1 MAYKKVWTDD
11 MLSQLRVLWI
21 KGDTVTEIAN
31 IFGKTRNSVIGKVH
45 RLELPR
51 RRLGRSDMMKV
62 ARSPA
67 PSPSPAVPSPTA
79 RSPAPSPSPAV
90 PSPAVPSP
98 TARSPAVPSPA
109 VPSPVVPSPTA
120 RSPVARSPVARSP
133 AARSPAAP
141 AAPSPAAPS
150 PAVPS
155 PAAPAVPSPVHP
167 SLLELTSNQCHWPI
181 FYDGNVHRYCGAPKS
196 GSSAYCKFH
205 EAKRCHIPTARRR
218 RG

>member
-1 MAYKKVWTDD
+1 MGYKKVWTDD

-62 ARSPA
+62 A
-67 PSPSPAVPSPTA
+67 PSPTA
-79 RSPAPSPSPAV
+79 RSPAVPPPVAPSPAV

-98 TARSPAVPSPA
+98 AVPSPVARSPAVPSPA
-109 VPSPVVPSPTA
+109 VPSPAV
-120 RSPVARSPVARSP
+120 
-133 AARSPAAP
+133 
-141 AAPSPAAPS
+141 

-155 PAAPAVPSPVHP
+155 PAVPAVPSPVHP

-181 FYDGNVHRYCGAPKS
+181 FYEGNVYRYCGAPKS

-205 EAKRCHIPTARRR
+205 EAKTR
-218 RG
+218 

>member
-67 PSPSPAVPSPTA
+67 PSPSPAVPSPA
-79 RSPAPSPSPAV
+79 VPSPAPSPSPAV
-90 PSPAVPSP
+90 PSPA
-98 TARSPAVPSPA
+98 
-109 VPSPVVPSPTA
+109 
-120 RSPVARSPVARSP
+120 
-133 AARSPAAP
+133 
-141 AAPSPAAPS
+141 APSPAPS
-150 PAVPS
+150 PP
-155 PAAPAVPSPVHP
+155 PA
-167 SLLELTSNQCHWPI
+167 
-181 FYDGNVHRYCGAPKS
+181 
-196 GSSAYCKFH
+196 
-205 EAKRCHIPTARRR
+205 
-218 RG
+218 

>member
-1 MAYKKVWTDD
+1 MGYKKVWTDD

-67 PSPSPAVPSPTA
+67 PSPSPAVPSPG
-79 RSPAPSPSPAV
+79 V

-98 TARSPAVPSPA
+98 VARSPAVPSPA
-109 VPSPVVPSPTA
+109 VPSPAV
-120 RSPVARSPVARSP
+120 
-133 AARSPAAP
+133 
-141 AAPSPAAPS
+141 PS

-155 PAAPAVPSPVHP
+155 PAVPSPVARSPPAP
-167 SLLELTSNQCHWPI
+167 SPP
-181 FYDGNVHRYCGAPKS
+181 AP
-196 GSSAYCKFH
+196 
-205 EAKRCHIPTARRR
+205 P
-218 RG
+218 

>member
-1 MAYKKVWTDD
+1 MGYKKVWTDD

-67 PSPSPAVPSPTA
+67 
-79 RSPAPSPSPAV
+79 
-90 PSPAVPSP
+90 VPSP
-98 TARSPAVPSPA
+98 TARSPAVPSPPARSPAVPSPAVPSPAVPSPAVPSPA
-109 VPSPVVPSPTA
+109 VPSPV
-120 RSPVARSPVARSP
+120 
-133 AARSPAAP
+133 
-141 AAPSPAAPS
+141 APS

-155 PAAPAVPSPVHP
+155 PPVPSPAGP
-167 SLLELTSNQCHWPI
+167 SHASP
-181 FYDGNVHRYCGAPKS
+181 A
-196 GSSAYCKFH
+196 
-205 EAKRCHIPTARRR
+205 
-218 RG
+218 

>member
-1 MAYKKVWTDD
+1 MGYKKVWTDD

-79 RSPAPSPSPAV
+79 RSPAPSPSPAA
-90 PSPAVPSP
+90 PSPAAPAAP
-98 TARSPAVPSPA
+98 PPAAPAVPSPA
-109 VPSPVVPSPTA
+109 VP
-120 RSPVARSPVARSP
+120 
-133 AARSPAAP
+133 AA
-141 AAPSPAAPS
+141 
-150 PAVPS
+150 PS

-196 GSSAYCKFH
+196 GSSEYCKFH
-205 EAKRCHIPTARRR
+205 EAKRSHIPITRLLP
-218 RG
+218 GYN

>member
-67 PSPSPAVPSPTA
+67 PSPSPAVPSPA
-79 RSPAPSPSPAV
+79 GPSPAV
-90 PSPAVPSP
+90 PSPAGPSP
-98 TARSPAVPSPA
+98 PAPPPRAPPAPPARGPRG
-109 VPSPVVPSPTA
+109 TLA
-120 RSPVARSPVARSP
+120 RGTRGTLACTSISIRADVQSV
-133 AARSPAAP
+133 
-141 AAPSPAAPS
+141 
-150 PAVPS
+150 
-155 PAAPAVPSPVHP
+155 
-167 SLLELTSNQCHWPI
+167 SLADLL
-181 FYDGNVHRYCGAPKS
+181 
-196 GSSAYCKFH
+196 
-205 EAKRCHIPTARRR
+205 
-218 RG
+218 